1 LGGGVFF
8 GAYYERSG
16 LQRDTS
22 VARTQDEIRQ
32 TNVKKILQAA
42 EQLFAE
48 KGYAGASMGDI
59 AQLADL
65 PKSNVHYYFA
75 TKKVLY
81 QEVLLALLELW
92 KQDALCFEL
101 YEDPRV
107 VLSTYIRA
115 KMNHSRNRA
124 HGSKVW
130 AAEVMQGAPMLKER
144 LRDNLYE
151 WAKLKESKI
160 REWVDSGQINPVEP
174 SYLLYMI
181 WASTQ
186 HYADFDYQI
195 SLLNDDK
202 PLDDLQ
208 FEKAVQ
214 SVTSVILRGIG
225 LTA

>member
-1 LGGGVFF
+1 M
-8 GAYYERSG
+8 
-16 LQRDTS
+16 
-22 VARTQDEIRQ
+22 ARTQDEIRQ

-48 KGYAGASMGDI
+48 KGYAGASMGEI
-59 AQLADL
+59 AQLADI
-65 PKSNVHYYFA
+65 PKSNVHYYFS
-75 TKKVLY
+75 TKKALY
-81 QEVLLALLELW
+81 QEVLLALLEIW

-101 YEDPRV
+101 YDDPRV
-107 VLSTYIRA
+107 VLTSYIRA
-115 KMNHSRNRA
+115 KMNHSRYRA
-124 HGSKVW
+124 HGSKIW
-130 AAEVMQGAPMLKER
+130 AAEVMQGAPILKER

-160 REWVDSGQINPVEP
+160 REWVESGQITPVEP

-186 HYADFDYQI
+186 HYADFDYQVA
-195 SLLNDDK
+195 LLNDDK
-202 PLDDLQ
+202 PLNDLQ

>member
-1 LGGGVFF
+1 M
-8 GAYYERSG
+8 
-16 LQRDTS
+16 
-22 VARTQDEIRQ
+22 ARTQDEIRQ

-48 KGYAGASMGDI
+48 KGYGGTSMSEI
-59 AQLADL
+59 AQLAGL
-65 PKSNVHYYFA
+65 PKSNVHDYFS
-75 TKKVLY
+75 TKKALY
-81 QEVLLALLELW
+81 QEVLLAFLEVW
-92 KQDALCFEL
+92 KQDAICFEL
-101 YEDPRV
+101 YDNPRV

-115 KMNHSRNRA
+115 KMTHSRYRGY
-124 HGSKVW
+124 GSKVW
-130 AAEVMQGAPMLKER
+130 AAEVMQGAPILKER

-160 REWVDSGQINPVEP
+160 LGWVESGKINPVEP
-174 SYLLYMI
+174 AYLLYMI

-195 SLLNDDK
+195 YLLNDDK

-214 SVTSVILRGIG
+214 SVTTMILRGVG

>member
-1 LGGGVFF
+1 MLSGGALFWC
-8 GAYYERSG
+8 AYLSRKGTS
-16 LQRDTS
+16 S

-48 KGYAGASMGDI
+48 KGYAGASMGEI

-65 PKSNVHYYFA
+65 PKSNVHYYFS
-75 TKKVLY
+75 TKKALY
-81 QEVLLALLELW
+81 QEVLLALLEIW

-101 YEDPRV
+101 YDDPRV
-107 VLSTYIRA
+107 VLSSYIRA
-115 KMNHSRNRA
+115 KMNHSRYRA
-124 HGSKVW
+124 HGSKIW
-130 AAEVMQGAPMLKER
+130 AAEVMQGAPILKER
-144 LRDNLYE
+144 LRDSLYE

-160 REWVDSGQINPVEP
+160 REWVESGQINPVEP

-195 SLLNDDK
+195 YLLNDDK

>member
-1 LGGGVFF
+1 
-8 GAYYERSG
+8 

>member
-1 LGGGVFF
+1 M
-8 GAYYERSG
+8 
-16 LQRDTS
+16 
-22 VARTQDEIRQ
+22 ARTQDEIRQ

-48 KGYAGASMGDI
+48 KGYAGASMCEI
-59 AQLADL
+59 AQLAVI
-65 PKSNVHYYFA
+65 PKSNVHDYFS
-75 TKKVLY
+75 TKKALY
-81 QEVLLALLELW
+81 QDVLLELLEIW

-101 YEDPRV
+101 YDDPRA

-124 HGSKVW
+124 HDSKVW
-130 AAEVMQGAPMLKER
+130 AAEVMQGAPILKER
-144 LRDNLYE
+144 LRENLYE

-160 REWVDSGQINPVEP
+160 REWVESGQINPVEP

-181 WASTQ
+181 WDSTQ
-186 HYADFDYQI
+186 HYADFGYQI
-195 SLLNDDK
+195 CLLNDDQ

-214 SVTSVILRGIG
+214 SVTTGTLSGIG

>member
-1 LGGGVFF
+1 MVTWIMITVGEAGPTEVSSD
-8 GAYYERSG
+8 ETNTET
-16 LQRDTS
+16 TS
-22 VARTQDEIRQ
+22 ASWF
-32 TNVKKILQAA
+32 
-42 EQLFAE
+42 LFAHTLRE
-48 KGYAGASMGDI
+48 RMERT
-59 AQLADL
+59 
-65 PKSNVHYYFA
+65 H
-75 TKKVLY
+75 
-81 QEVLLALLELW
+81 LLH
-92 KQDALCFEL
+92 
-101 YEDPRV
+101 P
-107 VLSTYIRA
+107 
-115 KMNHSRNRA
+115 SRNRA

-195 SLLNDDK
+195 YLLNDDK

>member
-1 LGGGVFF
+1 LK
-8 GAYYERSG
+8 
-16 LQRDTS
+16 RDTS

-59 AQLADL
+59 AQLAGL

-75 TKKVLY
+75 TKKALY

-101 YEDPRV
+101 YDDPRV

-115 KMNHSRNRA
+115 KMNHSRYRA
-124 HGSKVW
+124 HGSKIW
-130 AAEVMQGAPMLKER
+130 AAEVMQGAPILKER

-160 REWVDSGQINPVEP
+160 REWIDSGQINPVEP

>member
-1 LGGGVFF
+1 M
-8 GAYYERSG
+8 
-16 LQRDTS
+16 QRDTS

-101 YEDPRV
+101 YDDPRV

-115 KMNHSRNRA
+115 KMNHSRYRA
-124 HGSKVW
+124 HGSKIW
-130 AAEVMQGAPMLKER
+130 AAEVMQGAPILKER

-160 REWVDSGQINPVEP
+160 REWIDSGQINPVEP

>member
-1 LGGGVFF
+1 VVQFLV
-8 GAYYERSG
+8 RIVSG
-16 LQRDTS
+16 RLQRDIS

-65 PKSNVHYYFA
+65 PKSNVHYYFS
-75 TKKVLY
+75 TKKALY
-81 QEVLLALLELW
+81 QEVLLALLEVW

-101 YEDPRV
+101 YDDPRV

-115 KMNHSRNRA
+115 KMNHSRYRA
-124 HGSKVW
+124 HGSKIW
-130 AAEVMQGAPMLKER
+130 AAEVMQGAPILKER

-160 REWVDSGQINPVEP
+160 REWIDSGQINPVEP

-195 SLLNDDK
+195 YLLNDDK

>member
-1 LGGGVFF
+1 M
-8 GAYYERSG
+8 
-16 LQRDTS
+16 
-22 VARTQDEIRQ
+22 ARTQGEIRQ

-48 KGYAGASMGDI
+48 KGYAGASMGEI

-75 TKKVLY
+75 TKKALY
-81 QEVLLALLELW
+81 QEVLLALLAVW

-101 YEDPRV
+101 YDDPRV

-115 KMNHSRNRA
+115 KMNHSRYRA
-124 HGSKVW
+124 HGSKIW
-130 AAEVMQGAPMLKER
+130 AAEVMQGAPILKER
-144 LRDNLYE
+144 LRDHLYE
-151 WAKLKESKI
+151 WTKLKESKI
-160 REWVDSGQINPVEP
+160 REWIEAGQINSVEP

>member
-1 LGGGVFF
+1 MVQFLV
-8 GAYYERSG
+8 RIVSG
-16 LQRDTS
+16 RLQRDTS

-65 PKSNVHYYFA
+65 PKSNVHYYFS
-75 TKKVLY
+75 TKKALY
-81 QEVLLALLELW
+81 QEVLLALLEVW

-101 YEDPRV
+101 YDDPRV

-115 KMNHSRNRA
+115 KMNHSRYRA
-124 HGSKVW
+124 HGSKIW
-130 AAEVMQGAPMLKER
+130 AAEVMQGAPILKER

-160 REWVDSGQINPVEP
+160 REWIDSGQINPVEP

-195 SLLNDDK
+195 YLLNDDK

>member
-1 LGGGVFF
+1 
-8 GAYYERSG
+8 
-16 LQRDTS
+16 

-32 TNVKKILQAA
+32 TNVKKILLAA

-48 KGYAGASMGDI
+48 KGYAGASMGEI
-59 AQLADL
+59 AQLADI
-65 PKSNVHYYFA
+65 PKSNVHYYFS

-81 QEVLLALLELW
+81 QDVLLELLEVW

-101 YEDPRV
+101 YDDPRV

-124 HGSKVW
+124 HGSKIW
-130 AAEVMQGAPMLKER
+130 AAEVMQGAPILKER

-160 REWVDSGQINPVEP
+160 REWVETGQINPVEP

-195 SLLNDDK
+195 YLLNDNQ

>member
-1 LGGGVFF
+1 MVQFLVCIV
-8 GAYYERSG
+8 SG
-16 LQRDTS
+16 RLQRDIS

-65 PKSNVHYYFA
+65 PKSNVHYYFS
-75 TKKVLY
+75 TKKALY
-81 QEVLLALLELW
+81 QEVLLALLEVW

-101 YEDPRV
+101 YDDPRV

-115 KMNHSRNRA
+115 KMNHSRYRA
-124 HGSKVW
+124 HGSKIW
-130 AAEVMQGAPMLKER
+130 AAEVMQGAPILKER

-160 REWVDSGQINPVEP
+160 REWIDSGQINPVEP

-195 SLLNDDK
+195 YLLNDDK

>member
-1 LGGGVFF
+1 
-8 GAYYERSG
+8 
-16 LQRDTS
+16 

-42 EQLFAE
+42 EQLLAE
-48 KGYAGASMGDI
+48 KGYAGASMGEI
-59 AQLADL
+59 AQLADI
-65 PKSNVHYYFA
+65 PKSNVHYYFS
-75 TKKVLY
+75 TKKALY
-81 QEVLLALLELW
+81 QDVLLELLDIW

-101 YEDPRV
+101 YDDPRV

-115 KMNHSRNRA
+115 KMTHSRNRA
-124 HGSKVW
+124 HGSKIW
-130 AAEVMQGAPMLKER
+130 AAEVMQGAPILKER

-160 REWVDSGQINPVEP
+160 REWVESGQINPVEP

-195 SLLNDDK
+195 YLLNDDK

>member
-1 LGGGVFF
+1 M
-8 GAYYERSG
+8 
-16 LQRDTS
+16 
-22 VARTQDEIRQ
+22 
-32 TNVKKILQAA
+32 
-42 EQLFAE
+42 FAE
-48 KGYAGASMGDI
+48 KGYAGASMGEI

-65 PKSNVHYYFA
+65 PKSNVHYYFS
-75 TKKVLY
+75 TKKALY
-81 QEVLLALLELW
+81 QEVLLALLEIW

-101 YEDPRV
+101 YDDPRV
-107 VLSTYIRA
+107 VLSSYIRA
-115 KMNHSRNRA
+115 KMNHSRYRA

-130 AAEVMQGAPMLKER
+130 AAEVMQGAPILKER

-160 REWVDSGQINPVEP
+160 REWVESGQINPVEP

-195 SLLNDDK
+195 YLLNDDK

>member
-1 LGGGVFF
+1 M
-8 GAYYERSG
+8 
-16 LQRDTS
+16 QRDTS

>member
-1 LGGGVFF
+1 M
-8 GAYYERSG
+8 
-16 LQRDTS
+16 
-22 VARTQDEIRQ
+22 ARTQDEIRQ

-48 KGYAGASMGDI
+48 KGYAGASMSDI
-59 AQLADL
+59 AQLADI
-65 PKSNVHYYFA
+65 PKSNVHYYFS
-75 TKKVLY
+75 TKKALY
-81 QEVLLALLELW
+81 QDVLLELLEVW

-101 YEDPRV
+101 YDDPRV
-107 VLSTYIRA
+107 VLSSYIRA

-130 AAEVMQGAPMLKER
+130 AAEVMQGAPILKEC

-151 WAKLKESKI
+151 WTKLKEAKI
-160 REWVDSGQINPVEP
+160 CEWIETGQINPVEP

-195 SLLNDDK
+195 YLLNDDQ

>member
-1 LGGGVFF
+1 MVQFLV
-8 GAYYERSG
+8 RIVSG
-16 LQRDTS
+16 RLQRDIS

-65 PKSNVHYYFA
+65 PKSNVHYYFS
-75 TKKVLY
+75 TKKALY
-81 QEVLLALLELW
+81 QEVLLALLEVW

-101 YEDPRV
+101 YDDPRV

-115 KMNHSRNRA
+115 KMNHSRYRA
-124 HGSKVW
+124 HGSKIW
-130 AAEVMQGAPMLKER
+130 AAEVMQGAPILKER

-160 REWVDSGQINPVEP
+160 REWIDSGQINPVEP

-195 SLLNDDK
+195 YLLNDDK